1 MERNVERLQVL
12 SRRRR
17 LALLAA
23 LKDRGGP
30 TTLEQLVDEV
40 ADRELGVSRSEL
52 TDDQRERI
60 LLSFHHLH
68 LPALTDAEIVEYVS
82 DDQVRLVDGADDVR
96 DIIDVVFDD

>member
-17 LALLAA
+17 LVLLAA

-30 TTLEQLVDEV
+30 TTLEELVTEV

-60 LLSFHHLH
+60 LLSLHHLH
-68 LPALTDAEIVEYVS
+68 LPALTDAGLVEHVS
-82 DDQVRLVDGADDVR
+82 DERVRLVEGADDAR
-96 DIIDVVFDD
+96 EIIDVVFDD

>member
-17 LALLAA
+17 LVLLAA

-30 TTLEQLVDEV
+30 MTLEELVTEV

-52 TDDQRERI
+52 TDEQRERI

-68 LPALTDAEIVEYVS
+68 LPALTDAGLVEYVS
-82 DDQVRLVDGADDVR
+82 DERVRLADGADDVR
-96 DIIDVVFDD
+96 DVVKAVFED